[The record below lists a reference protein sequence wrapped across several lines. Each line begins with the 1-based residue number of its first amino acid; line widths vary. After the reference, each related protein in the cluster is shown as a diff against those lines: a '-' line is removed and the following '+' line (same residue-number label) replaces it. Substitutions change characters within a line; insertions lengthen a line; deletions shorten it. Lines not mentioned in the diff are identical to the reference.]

1 MKNTMTIANE
11 LVALCREGKFDQVYT
26 ELYDA
31 EKIESLEPKGATFE
45 TVTGMEGLI
54 KKGEAWNATVEQVL
68 SSEVSDPVVAENFF
82 AITMKM
88 KAKLK
93 DVPEPIQM
101 DEVCVYHVENGK
113 IVLEQFFYTPEA
125 HEVKV

>member
-1 MKNTMTIANE
+1 MKDTMTIANE
-11 LVALCREGKFDQVYT
+11 LVALCREGKFDQVYN

-45 TVTGMEGLI
+45 TVTGMEALM
-54 KKGEAWNATVEQVL
+54 KKGEAWNASVEAVL
-68 SSEVSDPVVAENFF
+68 SSEVSDPIVAENFF

-101 DEVCVYHVENGK
+101 DEVCVYHVDNGK

-125 HEVKV
+125 DEVKV